1 LFYALPLSKIL
12 YMKKVFLLAVILG
25 MAALVA
31 YKLLSKKEIKTEE
44 KKEGPLVIGKKSD
57 AFNMSLSNI
66 LDNYYAVQSALVN
79 WDTMAA
85 NHSASKLQLSADR
98 LQLGELKADSNIVG
112 TAHSLA
118 LSISGEAK
126 GMIGENNIE
135 QKRRAFN
142 MLTDELYNLI
152 RTVRYDREIIYHI
165 KCPMAFN
172 DSSEAYWLSNT
183 SKIINPYLGNKH
195 PVYKTKMVGCGE
207 IIDSLDFSKK

>member
-1 LFYALPLSKIL
+1 
-12 YMKKVFLLAVILG
+12 MKKVFLLAAILG
-25 MAALVA
+25 IAGLVA
-31 YKLLSKKEIKTEE
+31 YELLSKKEIKPEE
-44 KKEGPLVIGKKSD
+44 KKEAPLLISKKSD

-66 LDNYYAVQSALVN
+66 LDNYYALKAALVD
-79 WDTMAA
+79 WDSLGA
-85 NHSASKLQLSADR
+85 NHSASNLLVSADR
-98 LQLGELKADSNIVG
+98 LKLSELKADSNIVG
-112 TAHSLA
+112 TARSLV
-118 LSISGEAK
+118 LSISSETK
-126 GMIGENNIE
+126 GLIGENNIE

-183 SKIINPYLGNKH
+183 SKIVNPYLGNKH
-195 PVYKTKMVGCGE
+195 PVYKTKMLGCGE

>member
-1 LFYALPLSKIL
+1 
-12 YMKKVFLLAVILG
+12 MKKVFLLAVILG

-66 LDNYYAVQSALVN
+66 LDNYYAVQSAFVN

-98 LQLGELKADSNIVG
+98 LQLRELKADSNIIG

-118 LSISGEAK
+118 LSI
-126 GMIGENNIE
+126 I
-135 QKRRAFN
+135 
-142 MLTDELYNLI
+142 
-152 RTVRYDREIIYHI
+152 
-165 KCPMAFN
+165 
-172 DSSEAYWLSNT
+172 SE
-183 SKIINPYLGNKH
+183 
-195 PVYKTKMVGCGE
+195 
-207 IIDSLDFSKK
+207 

>member
-1 LFYALPLSKIL
+1 LFNALPLIKIL

-25 MAALVA
+25 IAGLVA
-31 YKLLSKKEIKTEE
+31 YELLSKKEIKPEE
-44 KKEGPLVIGKKSD
+44 KKESPLLISKKSD

-66 LDNYYAVQSALVN
+66 LDNYYALKAALVD
-79 WDTMAA
+79 WDSLGA
-85 NHSASKLQLSADR
+85 NHSASNLLVSADR
-98 LQLGELKADSNIVG
+98 LQLSELKADSNIVG
-112 TAHSLA
+112 TARSLV
-118 LSISGEAK
+118 LSISSEAK
-126 GMIGENNIE
+126 GLIGENNIE

-172 DSSEAYWLSNT
+172 DSSEAFWLSNT
-183 SKIINPYLGNKH
+183 PKIVNPYLGNKH
-195 PVYKTKMVGCGE
+195 PVYKTKMLGCGE

>member
-1 LFYALPLSKIL
+1 MFNALPLIKIL

-25 MAALVA
+25 IAGLVA
-31 YKLLSKKEIKTEE
+31 YELLSKKEIKPEE
-44 KKEGPLVIGKKSD
+44 KKESPLLISKKSD

-66 LDNYYAVQSALVN
+66 LDNYYALKAALVD
-79 WDTMAA
+79 WDSLGA
-85 NHSASKLQLSADR
+85 NHSASNLLVSADR
-98 LQLGELKADSNIVG
+98 LQLSELKADSNIVG
-112 TAHSLA
+112 TARSLV
-118 LSISGEAK
+118 LSISSEAK
-126 GMIGENNIE
+126 GLIGENNIE

-172 DSSEAYWLSNT
+172 DSSEAFWLSNT
-183 SKIINPYLGNKH
+183 PKIVNPYLGNKH
-195 PVYKTKMVGCGE
+195 PVYKTKMLGCGE